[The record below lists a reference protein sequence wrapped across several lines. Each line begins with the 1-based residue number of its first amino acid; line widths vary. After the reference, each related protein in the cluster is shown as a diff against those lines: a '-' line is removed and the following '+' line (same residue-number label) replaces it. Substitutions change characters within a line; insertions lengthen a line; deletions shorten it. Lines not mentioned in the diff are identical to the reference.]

1 MCKYTHIF
9 FWQKAVLYLKINL
22 SRSFICRSCFLYFCV
37 TNIEAVWGLLFFF
50 STMYY
55 FYYAAHRKEMHT
67 IYKLNILFIS
77 KAFKVQS
84 CIHQFSWT
92 QFQAGWI
99 TSCTTGRED
108 RCCFCTETPSSAL
121 ACISFSWLPV
131 FPPIS
136 WGSYGIFFFLLQDY
150 QRIFLLTVEDYAL
163 FLTSHTCENPPT
175 FHCTL
180 K

>member
-9 FWQKAVLYLKINL
+9 LTKGCSLSKNKSKQKLYLQIL
-22 SRSFICRSCFLYFCV
+22 FLVFLCNKHWGCV
-37 TNIEAVWGLLFFF
+37 GTAFFF
-50 STMYY
+50 LVPCII
-55 FYYAAHRKEMHT
+55 FVHAAHRKEMHT

-84 CIHQFSWT
+84 CIHQLSWT

-131 FPPIS
+131 FPPS
-136 WGSYGIFFFLLQDY
+136 AGEAMVFFFFYRTTNIFSFSLLKIMLY
-150 QRIFLLTVEDYAL
+150 FWPLTPMRILPAFIVH
-163 FLTSHTCENPPT
+163 FN
-175 FHCTL
+175 
-180 K
+180 